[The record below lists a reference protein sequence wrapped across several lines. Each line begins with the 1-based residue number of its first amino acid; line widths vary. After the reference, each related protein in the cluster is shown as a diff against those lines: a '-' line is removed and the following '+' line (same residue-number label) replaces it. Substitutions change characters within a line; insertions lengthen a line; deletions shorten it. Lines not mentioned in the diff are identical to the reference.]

1 MQETL
6 CPLQACEDYVLVYI
20 AQRFVVIKIQF
31 TLSPAHSRQQSKAE
45 RIALPSELLEVLTS
59 QKRNEFD
66 HVITSD
72 ES

>member
-1 MQETL
+1 ML
-6 CPLQACEDYVLVYI
+6 AHI
-20 AQRFVVIKIQF
+20 AQRFVVTKVQF
-31 TLSPAHSRQQSKAE
+31 TLSPAQSRQQSKIE

-66 HVITSD
+66 HIITSD